1 MTQPFPPAKFL
12 TMHQT
17 SNFHG
22 YEFLYTVRNGERG
35 RNRTCDP
42 RLKRALLYQLSYA
55 PSPLFTTSYITRSV
69 RLGGN
74 LGAISLLAERIAASS
89 ASTIALT
96 VAGTS

>member
-12 TMHQT
+12 TMHPT

-55 PSPLFTTSYITRSV
+55 PSPFYFQYLTNIAPLPALHKIEITQLQVVPIFNDTLKST
-69 RLGGN
+69 LGIDG
-74 LGAISLLAERIAASS
+74 
-89 ASTIALT
+89 
-96 VAGTS
+96 